1 MLNSLKAISYGI
13 ITIFILGLCNQ
24 LLLIMGLVAYG
35 SLTKT
40 YPMLSEWSQIFTYA
54 LGGSG
59 YFVVMLVGGFITTM
73 AAVNKHYTATII
85 AAILG
90 SSFSLYM
97 SLKDE
102 IFTPIALFFLLFGI
116 FAAIM
121 GCRFQLAYK
130 AKKSVPLSAPLSAP

>member
-1 MLNSLKAISYGI
+1 MLNTLKAISYGI
-13 ITIFILGLCNQ
+13 ITIFVLGLCNQ

-40 YPMLSEWSQIFTYA
+40 YPILSEWSQIFTYA

-59 YFVVMLVGGFITTM
+59 YFVIMLVGGFITTM
-73 AAVNKHYTATII
+73 AAENKHYTATII

-102 IFTPIALFFLLFGI
+102 IFTPIALFFLLFGT

-130 AKKSVPLSAPLSAP
+130 AKKQKKL